1 VQYHSDLSILQE
13 GVYKTGESVVL
24 PETGRP
30 IFAEIDMEPT
40 LFGRLM
46 KTVFKP
52 TQVRILLKL
61 SDGTRRDY
69 RMLPSM
75 MKTGFFLS
83 PLVEDT
89 QGFAQF
95 VGGDERS
102 LSGAVVKEMTIVP
115 YHPGWMIWK
124 DHYTLMLK
132 EYHGGA
138 WPEEKRVPVRS

>member
-1 VQYHSDLSILQE
+1 
-13 GVYKTGESVVL
+13 VL
-24 PETGRP
+24 PEAGRP
-30 IFAEIDMEPT
+30 IFAAIDLEPT
-40 LFGRLM
+40 LFGKLM
-46 KTVFKP
+46 ETVFKP

-69 RMLPSM
+69 RMLPNM

-95 VGGDERS
+95 VGGEERS
-102 LSGAVVKEMTIVP
+102 LSGAVVKEMTIVS

-124 DHYTLMLK
+124 DHYTLTLK

-138 WPEEKRVPVRS
+138 WQGRSAPPL